1 MRRNHGETL
10 AQAAVS
16 RGSLEH
22 VRILA
27 EQVQDMEW
35 NVENGNGESPL
46 MIAMKRGKR
55 DVVKLLLKL
64 NTPGVNINTKDK
76 LGNTLQDLAETK
88 KQEEIID
95 LLRDLNSCSYGELR
109 DELIHEVGNQA
120 VDLNKCLKSVSIQQ
134 KSLGSRRRLE
144 RLKTVKDLIQYL
156 ENRLLILPDKG
167 DTVLFFKI
175 VASLK
180 QNQPSLISKLF
191 YRKAEILSEK
201 F

>member
-27 EQVQDMEW
+27 EEVPDIEW
-35 NVENGNGESPL
+35 NAENRNGESPL
-46 MIAMKRGKR
+46 MVAMKRGKR
-55 DVVKLLLKL
+55 DVVKLLL

-76 LGNTLQDLAETK
+76 LGNTVQDLAETK

-156 ENRLLILPDKG
+156 ENRLLILPDK
-167 DTVLFFKI
+167 I

>member
-10 AQAAVS
+10 AQVAVS

-27 EQVQDMEW
+27 KQVQDMEW
-35 NVENGNGESPL
+35 NVENGNMESPL

-55 DVVKLLLKL
+55 DVVKLLL

-76 LGNTLQDLAETK
+76 LGNTVQDLAETK

-109 DELIHEVGNQA
+109 DELIHEVGNQT
-120 VDLNKCLKSVSIQQ
+120 VHLNKCLKSVSIQQ